1 MNTSNITLGL
11 KRTERIGKDIIK
23 EYLWSGIKVV
33 YINND
38 VTKETYEEAIK
49 RLNNI
54 DLPIKREINSVA
66 SSQLA

>member
-54 DLPIKREINSVA
+54 DLPIKREINVVA

>member
-23 EYLWSGIKVV
+23 EYLSSGIKVV